1 MLRSSAKPDPG
12 FSGTSNAAAS
22 GRLLL
27 FGDAWAGQ
35 PRNGLNS
42 IGEQAITA
50 ETTAA
55 RWIIGAEIV
64 VVERS
69 RIVEMHEPNR
79 ASYRS
84 EICNGETA
92 K

>member
-1 MLRSSAKPDPG
+1 M
-12 FSGTSNAAAS
+12 
-22 GRLLL
+22 
-27 FGDAWAGQ
+27 GDAWAGQ

-42 IGEQAITA
+42 IGELAITA

-55 RWIIGAEIV
+55 RWIIEEKIAV
-64 VVERS
+64 ADRS
-69 RIVEMHEPNR
+69 RIVETHESNR
-79 ASYRS
+79 ASCRS